1 MLFAKK
7 AHIIPVIN
15 SADINAGVD
24 ADSIN
29 CAKVKGRVTYVLMFG
44 TLTGDAVLTV
54 YSGATD
60 GSKDSAL
67 YFKYALGSAAVGSA
81 SSDILG
87 TEAEVATLTLTAAT
101 YSNKMLVVEVD
112 VHKMDMQNDEEWMT
126 LSLSADASAGICE
139 VIAIIDLPAKM
150 DGGASSLTI

>member
-1 MLFAKK
+1 MILGKK
-7 AHIIPVIN
+7 IHCVPVIN

-24 ADSIN
+24 GDSIN
-29 CAKVKGRVTYVLMFG
+29 CGKVQGRVLFILMFG
-44 TLTGDAVLTV
+44 TLVGDAVLTV
-54 YSGATD
+54 YSGATN
-60 GSKDSAL
+60 GAKTSAL

-101 YSNKMLVVEVD
+101 YTDKMLLVEVD

-126 LSLSADASAGICE
+126 ISLSNAADSGICHCVAVTE
-139 VIAIIDLPAKM
+139 PKVIDA
-150 DGGASSLTI
+150 GATSITI